1 MIDPFTA
8 ITAATTA
15 FNTIKRMVEVG
26 REAEDVFGQMGK
38 WYSAVTDLNKAE
50 EQCKHPPLF
59 KKLFNSGSI
68 EEEALAVLVHKK
80 KIKEQEDQLRVLLE
94 YRFGYGTWD
103 EMIQLRRKI
112 KAQREETVYRQEE
125 RLAFFL
131 DLIVVAIITAVSATI
146 LGGVG
151 YLVAMSRGWL

>member
-50 EQCKHPPLF
+50 EQRKSPPLF

-112 KAQREETVYRQEE
+112 KAQREKTVYRQEE

-131 DLIVVAIITAVSATI
+131 DLIVVAIITAVSSTI

-151 YLVAMSRGWL
+151 YLIAVSRGWL

>member
-50 EQCKHPPLF
+50 EQCKNPPLF

-68 EEEALAVLVHKK
+68 EEEALAVLIHKK

-131 DLIVVAIITAVSATI
+131 DLIVVGIITAVSTTI

-151 YLVAMSRGWL
+151 YLVAKSRGWL